1 MSQDKWVVLDEIAG
15 AGQADI
21 LSGLLNSQGIPT
33 TLSQEGAG
41 HAFALTVGDLGRV
54 QILVPSSSLEAA
66 RQILQDFY
74 AGKYEEGTYDA
85 GMDDAGADEAGTE
98 AGQD

>member
-33 TLSQEGAG
+33 SLSQEGAG
-41 HAFALTVGDLGRV
+41 HVFALSVGDLGRV
-54 QILVPSSSLEAA
+54 QILVPSVSLEAA

-74 AGKYEEGTYDA
+74 ADKYKEGTYDE
-85 GMDDAGADEAGTE
+85 GEDDAGTE
-98 AGQD
+98 AV